1 MRLTLEDDEEE
12 YNRGQTER
20 NKVDRKVK
28 DFHELLFDIHLRC
41 DGASGI
47 RAARRA
53 DRRCH
58 RSHTRHGSQT
68 RRRECVRGARAQSED
83 GCHELHRIG
92 TEPRVRAKWCP
103 PGVSHKIPLTKSRNR
118 QTFIRVRISSVLT
131 INASNLHTCIS
142 AALLTCTPLLSRAI
156 IELSI
161 PLSRKVPRFQ
171 TPHAPA
177 QPYYPRAHNLK
188 KAQRNT
194 ISIVVPVN
202 SPNHATCTEC
212 SQRMPSIVL
221 PPARL
226 ASSRRR

>member
-1 MRLTLEDDEEE
+1 M
-12 YNRGQTER
+12 
-20 NKVDRKVK
+20 
-28 DFHELLFDIHLRC
+28 
-41 DGASGI
+41 
-47 RAARRA
+47 
-53 DRRCH
+53 
-58 RSHTRHGSQT
+58 
-68 RRRECVRGARAQSED
+68 RRRERHPSCTACGPPMPQVA
-83 GCHELHRIG
+83 HP
-92 TEPRVRAKWCP
+92 PRVADSAARMRARSTRTERGRLSRAASYRHRTQGSCEMVSSGCLPQDSLDQVSKP
-103 PGVSHKIPLTKSRNR
+103 PNLHIDTC
-118 QTFIRVRISSVLT
+118 IRISSVLT

-156 IELSI
+156 IELTI

-226 ASSRRR
+226 ASSRIR

>member
-1 MRLTLEDDEEE
+1 MLACPPFG
-12 YNRGQTER
+12 YCCGFW
-20 NKVDRKVK
+20 

-103 PGVSHKIPLTKSRNR
+103 PGVSHKIPLTSLETAKPSYRYVYTTDQFCAHNQCIQR
-118 QTFIRVRISSVLT
+118 AHVHICCTP
-131 INASNLHTCIS
+131 TCS
-142 AALLTCTPLLSRAI
+142 PLLSRAI

-226 ASSRRR
+226 ASSRIR